1 MPGTSCLLDQTT
13 GTTLLM
19 DLVVAGLTTV
29 SLSETAPIVVT
40 SIQTSG
46 FYVINIQKNH
56 SSTDVLLGHLQTFL
70 VLIV

>member
-1 MPGTSCLLDQTT
+1 LLDQTT

-40 SIQTSG
+40 SI
-46 FYVINIQKNH
+46 
-56 SSTDVLLGHLQTFL
+56 
-70 VLIV
+70 